1 MLEVL
6 ILATI
11 LLPIIVAVVE
21 LAKKAVNIKKNYV
34 PLIAVVLAVMIAA
47 AAYPFTELDLV
58 MRLWA
63 GLLSGLASTGL
74 FEIAKYR
81 EGFTKEDK

>member
-1 MLEVL
+1 MLDVL

-47 AAYPFTELDLV
+47 AAYPFTELNLV

-63 GLLSGLASTGL
+63 GLLAGLASTGL
-74 FEIAKYR
+74 FEITKYR
-81 EGFTKEDK
+81 ESFTKGDK

>member
-1 MLEVL
+1 MLNVL
-6 ILATI
+6 ILSTI
-11 LLPIIVAVVE
+11 LLPIVIAAVE
-21 LAKKAVNIKKNYV
+21 LAKKTINIKKNYV
-34 PLIAVVLAVMIAA
+34 PLLAVILATAIAA
-47 AAYPFTELDLV
+47 VAYPFIELDLV

-81 EGFTKEDK
+81 ESFTKEDK